1 MRGDRLCH
9 ESISWDQGSA
19 LQQLGLL
26 PEWVRFPYEVEGVE
40 VGVGKKVE
48 VRLPV
53 KGVETG
59 RKLVDE
65 GCEESNELME
75 GEWRVVDDL

>member
-1 MRGDRLCH
+1 MCH
-9 ESISWDQGSA
+9 EHISWDQGTA

-26 PEWVRFPYEVEGVE
+26 PEWVRFPYVVEGVE
-40 VGVGKKVE
+40 TGAGKRVE

-53 KGVETG
+53 VGVESS

-65 GCEESNELME
+65 GCEQSNELM
-75 GEWRVVDDL
+75 GREWRVVDDV

>member
-1 MRGDRLCH
+1 
-9 ESISWDQGSA
+9 
-19 LQQLGLL
+19 
-26 PEWVRFPYEVEGVE
+26 VRFPYEVEGVE